1 MCFHTS
7 QTKKVIE
14 LENRYNVKVSHES
27 LVDYFDAPRYHL
39 NGFSHPNMLVIPQE
53 RSDLIAPGVW
63 GIVPNN
69 KQPDDIKP
77 YYKEAVKYGGGLNA
91 RSEKVFNHFIYRDSI
106 MEKRCVIPVTGFFE
120 PHDYKKK
127 KYPYHIKSKTDD
139 VLSLAGLYTVIGTN
153 ITFTILTK
161 EASPLFE
168 RVHNLKKRQPII
180 LQKEL
185 EQDWLN
191 PELTND
197 DVKELL
203 NNPFNDDELDS
214 YTVSKDLF
222 NIKVNSDVEDIL
234 NPVQY
239 EELNTLF

>member
-7 QTKKVIE
+7 QTKKVVE
-14 LENRYNVKVSHES
+14 LENRYDVKISS
-27 LVDYFDAPRYHL
+27 DSIVDYFDKPSYHL

-69 KQPDDIKP
+69 KQPEDIKP

-120 PHDYKKK
+120 PHDYKKT
-127 KYPYHIKSKTDD
+127 KYPYHIKSKNDD

-168 RVHNLKKRQPII
+168 RIHNLKKRQPVI
-180 LQKEL
+180 LQKGL
-185 EQDWLN
+185 EHDWLN
-191 PELTND
+191 PELND
-197 DVKELL
+197 NEVKELIS
-203 NNPFNDDELDS
+203 NQFNDDELDS
-214 YTVSKDLF
+214 YTVSRDLF
-222 NIKVNSDVEDIL
+222 KIKVNTDVEEIL
-234 NPVQY
+234 DPVQY